1 MRTIFKRIHFLFS
14 FTLTPYPEPHR
25 CRWLSD
31 ILLLMLLRTYT
42 YVDIWHPAFVNK
54 SAKIIYRKNRFFKRC
69 YHFFVGLV
77 RKSGFLPS
85 FGINGVSRAQHTHTH
100 SLSLSFCSKTVHM
113 HGIFRMQQCTV
124 KRFAKD
130 WKHVWFRWHSDDKMC
145 NNLCRLSGVYRKWA
159 IHWTTGGL
167 NCRCIYISWFFSR
180 RFQCHFC

>member
-31 ILLLMLLRTYT
+31 ILLLMLLRTCT

-85 FGINGVSRAQHTHTH
+85 FGINGVSRAHTHTLSH
-100 SLSLSFCSKTVHM
+100 SPFVRKLFICMEFSACSSVQWSASQKTENMYGFVDT
-113 HGIFRMQQCTV
+113 RMIKCATIYV
-124 KRFAKD
+124 D
-130 WKHVWFRWHSDDKMC
+130 WVECIENEQS
-145 NNLCRLSGVYRKWA
+145 
-159 IHWTTGGL
+159 TG
-167 NCRCIYISWFFSR
+167 RPED
-180 RFQCHFC
+180 